1 MNKQIF
7 EAKTKEEAIT
17 RAIEELN
24 TTEENLVIKVLE
36 EKSSLLKKSTKIE
49 VIKYNEITSYLK
61 NIINT
66 ILKSMGI
73 EANLEIKKREDKISV
88 EIFSDNNSILI
99 GKNGK
104 NIQALQLILRQILNN
119 QVGKQ
124 MNLTVD
130 VENYREKRDKN
141 LEYLAKK
148 IAREVS
154 KTKVETKLDSM
165 NSYERRVIHSALSN
179 NKYVYT
185 ESVGEEPNRCVVIKP
200 KEAE

>member
-1 MNKQIF
+1 MNKQTF

-17 RAIEELN
+17 KALEELN
-24 TTEENLVIKVLE
+24 TTEENLVIKVIE
-36 EKSSLLKKSTKIE
+36 EKNTLLKKLVKIE

-61 NIINT
+61 KIINT

-88 EIFSDNNSILI
+88 EIYSDNNSILI

-141 LEYLAKK
+141 LEFLAKK
-148 IAREVS
+148 VAREVS

-165 NSYERRVIHSALSN
+165 NSYERRIIHSALSN

-185 ESVGEEPNRCVVIKP
+185 ESTGEEPNRCVVIKP
-200 KEAE
+200 KEA